1 MQDYILFFLKQIQQ
15 LREKVLEISADD
27 NLEID
32 ALLEV
37 AVNFL
42 WCNNIQSFL
51 KICIYLSRH
60 F

>member
-1 MQDYILFFLKQIQQ
+1 MQDYILLFIKQIQQ
-15 LREKVLEISADD
+15 LREKLLEISADD

-42 WCNNIQSFL
+42 
-51 KICIYLSRH
+51 
-60 F
+60 